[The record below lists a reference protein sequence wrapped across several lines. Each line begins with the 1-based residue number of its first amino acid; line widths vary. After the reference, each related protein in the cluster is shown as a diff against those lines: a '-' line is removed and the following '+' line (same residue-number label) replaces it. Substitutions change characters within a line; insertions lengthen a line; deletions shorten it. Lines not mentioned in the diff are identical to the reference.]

1 MHSDASSFAIGGWL
15 GQIHLFDGKKVE
27 FPVVYWSRKL
37 TPAERRYAVHDLELL
52 AMKEFITRFPMF
64 LFGQKFH
71 AVVDHRSLEYLLSQ
85 PHLTDRQ
92 IRTIEKLARYDFT
105 VEY

>member
-1 MHSDASSFAIGGWL
+1 MSNAPSFIVFLSFSFLSKATGRN
-15 GQIHLFDGKKVE
+15 QKCKT
-27 FPVVYWSRKL
+27 YSRKH
-37 TPAERRYAVHDLELL
+37 AVHDLELL

-71 AVVDHRSLEYLLSQ
+71 AVIDHRSLEYLLSQ

-92 IRTIEKLARYDFT
+92 IRTIEKFARYDFT
-105 VEY
+105 VEYQDP